1 MIVNSGI
8 RRVVYQK
15 GYPDDFALQILSEGG
30 VELER
35 YGEAADSE
43 QPKGVHP

>member
-8 RRVVYQK
+8 KRVVYQE
-15 GYPDDFALQILSEGG
+15 GYPDDFALEMLNEGG

-35 YGEAADSE
+35 Y
-43 QPKGVHP
+43 QPEEETK